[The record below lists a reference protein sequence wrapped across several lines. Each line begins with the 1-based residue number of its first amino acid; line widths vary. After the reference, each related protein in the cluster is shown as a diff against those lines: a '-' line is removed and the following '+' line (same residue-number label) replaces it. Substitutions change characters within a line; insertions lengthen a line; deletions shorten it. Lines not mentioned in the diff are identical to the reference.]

1 VLPNPITQS
10 SEIGDES
17 LNDFNIKFVIGNENC
32 AAVVLTVEKQFC
44 NGELLPGR
52 FALIAR
58 VFTDNGFRDTEP
70 VIFDVDLS
78 VSDLLSAKTMA
89 VIFMAFIILLS
100 LITAV
105 CCCMS
110 HRRKQKILKKKKEAA
125 EADENLLSFTSYCVI
140 DRHPKPKIYDG

>member
-1 VLPNPITQS
+1 M
-10 SEIGDES
+10 
-17 LNDFNIKFVIGNENC
+17 IGNENC

-52 FALIAR
+52 FAVIAR

-70 VIFDVDLS
+70 VIFEVELN
-78 VSDLLSAKTMA
+78 VGALVSAKTVA
-89 VIFMAFIILLS
+89 CISVAFIVVMS
-100 LITAV
+100 LVTTV

-110 HRRKQKILKKKKEAA
+110 HRRKQRILKKKKEAA

-140 DRHPKPKIYDG
+140 DRNPKPKIYDG